1 VLEIAGVEHGLIHCK
16 ARIFR
21 FTQNDPAHHAGH
33 TAAIDAWG
41 SNTAVLNAVK
51 KLSPGYELITLYYG
65 DGGDLAT
72 TEALA
77 RRIHDLGT
85 GAEVEVLHGG
95 QPHYRYLI
103 SAE

>member
-1 VLEIAGVEHGLIHCK
+1 V
-16 ARIFR
+16 
-21 FTQNDPAHHAGH
+21 
-33 TAAIDAWG
+33 
-41 SNTAVLNAVK
+41 
-51 KLSPGYELITLYYG
+51 YYG
-65 DGGDLAT
+65 AGGDLAG

-77 RRIHDLGT
+77 RRIHELGT